1 MYLVSAPRA
10 LKPAMPDQNLLLVL
24 ISWLF
29 KTQSSPLTLICSSS
43 SCRHASPPRPLVT
56 GAGRSTANLIL
67 PRTIS
72 HWFFWAGSLKF
83 LKVKV
88 NSRQAALRVWSLTI
102 IRRFTGSR
110 VPIRICRQPPGSLA
124 FVRNETGDWLCH
136 TAHVYEVTRSCLPHS
151 IIIVMN
157 HHASL
162 NHISDYIFY

>member
-1 MYLVSAPRA
+1 MARPELVASIDFMVFQNTIVSHWPSFAQAAP
-10 LKPAMPDQNLLLVL
+10 PGHV
-24 ISWLF
+24 
-29 KTQSSPLTLICSSS
+29 SPL
-43 SCRHASPPRPLVT
+43 RPLVT

-67 PRTIS
+67 PSTIS

-88 NSRQAALRVWSLTI
+88 NSRQAALRVQSLTI
-102 IRRFTGSR
+102 IWRFTSSCA
-110 VPIRICRQPPGSLA
+110 PICICRQPPGLSP
-124 FVRNETGDWLCH
+124 FVRNETQDWLCH